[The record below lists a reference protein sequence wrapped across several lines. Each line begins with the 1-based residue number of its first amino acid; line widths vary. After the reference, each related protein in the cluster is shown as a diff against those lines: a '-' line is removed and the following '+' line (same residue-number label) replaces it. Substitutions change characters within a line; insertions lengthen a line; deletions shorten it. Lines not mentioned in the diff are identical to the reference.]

1 MPCSYVQGFARN
13 VLINAV
19 CKIHRFLQ
27 FPTADRDPAGNFE
40 KLTICRTARKG
51 KKNYRPYC
59 KVQLKMPYIL
69 PDYMGKNLFG
79 QRCPD
84 NGGST
89 VQHLTPR
96 CMHVRPGYGGDE
108 TQQVHDEQQIIYVA
122 VTGRKQTLFH
132 CNLISYISRKITPD
146 FLCPFMNYN
155 VMYSKFQS
163 HSYRQSLVIA
173 TLMFVFYQ

>member
-1 MPCSYVQGFARN
+1 MQSFARN

-69 PDYMGKNLFG
+69 PDYRNKMICEIDHMITRERDTIACVNI
-79 QRCPD
+79 
-84 NGGST
+84 
-89 VQHLTPR
+89 
-96 CMHVRPGYGGDE
+96 MYVRVNSLAEVWIVSDFQVRKHIGIFPGTDDL
-108 TQQVHDEQQIIYVA
+108 H
-122 VTGRKQTLFH
+122 
-132 CNLISYISRKITPD
+132 
-146 FLCPFMNYN
+146 
-155 VMYSKFQS
+155 
-163 HSYRQSLVIA
+163 
-173 TLMFVFYQ
+173 

>member
-59 KVQLKMPYIL
+59 KVQLKMSYIL
-69 PDYMGKNLFG
+69 PDYIAVALKF
-79 QRCPD
+79 
-84 NGGST
+84 T
-89 VQHLTPR
+89 VHRVQSFIKGH
-96 CMHVRPGYGGDE
+96 
-108 TQQVHDEQQIIYVA
+108 
-122 VTGRKQTLFH
+122 RK
-132 CNLISYISRKITPD
+132 
-146 FLCPFMNYN
+146 
-155 VMYSKFQS
+155 
-163 HSYRQSLVIA
+163 
-173 TLMFVFYQ
+173 

>member
-59 KVQLKMPYIL
+59 KVQLKMSYIL
-69 PDYMGKNLFG
+69 PYRTIREMPY
-79 QRCPD
+79 QVRVPD
-84 NGGST
+84 KY
-89 VQHLTPR
+89 Q
-96 CMHVRPGYGGDE
+96 C
-108 TQQVHDEQQIIYVA
+108 IA
-122 VTGRKQTLFH
+122 VW
-132 CNLISYISRKITPD
+132 ID
-146 FLCPFMNYN
+146 M
-155 VMYSKFQS
+155 
-163 HSYRQSLVIA
+163 VIRA
-173 TLMFVFYQ
+173 RAS